1 MDKEKRTTFTLPIK
15 LVWLCMEC
23 YGTNTS
29 KAILNCL
36 ADYLLLPAKEQKLDR
51 FGMHQVIPNV
61 SDREKTGK
69 FSIRIPESLFSII
82 RGLSGKDTISETV
95 AKMLCNALHFK
106 PENAPSIPCKPVLY
120 VLGNKTNAKMQDAIR
135 HIKETALVSKFAIS
149 IETCAGALG
158 IYSSFQ
164 FASTTILNDLDWD
177 KANLYRAIQENP
189 RKLIV
194 LARTFKVNK
203 NTFEE
208 QKKRYKTFK
217 TFEESEESEE
227 INYEAAACYLFL
239 NVCQDGY
246 WEGLYYSKMTVEKYI
261 NKLEN
266 ILPLH
271 KQLSSNNKQTITND
285 DAIDVIKK
293 YRHDKNVLFI
303 VDPPYHGADYY
314 NSAKEKFKDDKHED
328 LAKELILAKQRN
340 NNHFIYFCRITAPSR
355 YKGEVRLEYN
365 RHIKGLIDDLFYGKG
380 FYFIDI
386 PMDDDDST
394 IERIITSFNF
404 EGAKPYGK
412 GVS

>member
-15 LVWLCMEC
+15 LVCLCTEC

-36 ADYLLLPAKEQKLDR
+36 ADYLLLPAEEQKLDR

-61 SDREKTGK
+61 DDREKMGK
-69 FSIRIPESLFSII
+69 FSIRIPENLFSII
-82 RGLSGKDTISETV
+82 KDLSGKDTISETV
-95 AKMLCNALHFK
+95 AKMLCNALHFNK
-106 PENAPSIPCKPVLY
+106 KNASNIQCKPMLY

-164 FASTTILNDLDWD
+164 FASKTILNDLDWD

-194 LARTFKVNK
+194 LTRTFKVDK

-217 TFEESEESEE
+217 KSKE

-239 NVCQDGY
+239 NACQDGY

-261 NKLEN
+261 SKLEN

-271 KQLSSNNKQTITND
+271 KQLSSNDKQIITHD
-285 DAIDVIKK
+285 DAINVIKK
-293 YRHDKNVLFI
+293 YRHNKNVLFI
-303 VDPPYHGADYY
+303 VDPPYHDADYY
-314 NSAKEKFKDDKHED
+314 NSAKNKFNDKKHKELANELR
-328 LAKELILAKQRN
+328 LAKHN
-340 NNHFIYFCRITAPSR
+340 HDNHFLYFCRITATSKH
-355 YKGEVRLEYN
+355 KGEDRPDHD
-365 RHIKGLIDDLFYGKG
+365 RHMKGRIDDLFYGNG
-380 FYFIDI
+380 FYFIDV
-386 PMDDDDST
+386 PLEDNDGT
-394 IERIITSFNF
+394 IERIITSFDF

>member
-1 MDKEKRTTFTLPIK
+1 MDKEKRTTFTLPIV
-15 LVWLCMEC
+15 LVCLCKKYYDMV
-23 YGTNTS
+23 NTS

-36 ADYLLLPAKEQKLDR
+36 ADYLLLPAEEQKLDR
-51 FGMHQVIPNV
+51 FGMHQVTPNV
-61 SDREKTGK
+61 AAREETGK

-106 PENAPSIPCKPVLY
+106 PKNAPNIPCKPVLY

-164 FASTTILNDLDWD
+164 FAPKTILNDLDWN

-194 LARTFKVNK
+194 LARAFKVDK
-203 NTFEE
+203 KTFEE
-208 QKKRYKTFK
+208 QKKRYNTFK
-217 TFEESEESEE
+217 KSKE

-246 WEGLYYSKMTVEKYI
+246 WEGLYYSKMTVKKYI
-261 NKLEN
+261 SKLEN

-271 KQLSSNNKQTITND
+271 ERLSQSNEQTITND
-285 DAIDVIKK
+285 DAIKVIKK
-293 YRHDKNVLFI
+293 YRHNKNVLFI